1 MSTCLIHPA
10 SPPADRTLLQRLAEL
25 PTAAI
30 SDSLGRLPGARG
42 LLPLAGSP
50 RYGRLVGPALTVRTR
65 PGDNLTVHKAVDLAE
80 PGDVLAVDAGG
91 HDDRAIV
98 GELLCRYA
106 ASRGIAGI
114 VLDGAARDIEEISA
128 LGIPVFARSISHLG
142 PYKNGPGEIR
152 GLASLGGL
160 PVQQGDLVVGDGDGV
175 VAVARARAKQV
186 IAAAEALVEREQAVT
201 RAIDEGSWDRAW
213 VDQDLEIEY
222 IDDIT
227 EGNGQ

>member
-10 SPPADRTLLQRLAEL
+10 SPPADNALLERLAEL

-42 LLPLAGSP
+42 LLPLVGSP
-50 RYGRLVGPALTVRTR
+50 QKGWLVGPALTVRTR
-65 PGDNLTVHKAVDLAE
+65 PGDNLTVHKAVDLAQ

-91 HDDRAIV
+91 HDDRAII

-114 VLDGAARDIEEISA
+114 VLDGAARDVEEIAA
-128 LGIPVFARSISHLG
+128 LGMPVFARSISHLG

-160 PVQQGDLVVGDGDGV
+160 PVQQGDLLVGDGDGV
-175 VAVARARAKQV
+175 VAVARARLKQV
-186 IAAAEALVEREQAVT
+186 IAAAEALTAREQAAT

-213 VDQDLEIEY
+213 VDESLQIEY
-222 IDDIT
+222 IADID
-227 EGNGQ
+227 ERNGQ